1 MKMLLTGYQPE
12 YNMNNIKTF
21 DTNLEQNIPN
31 LANGNLK
38 V

>member
-1 MKMLLTGYQPE
+1 MKMLLTRYQPE
-12 YNMNNIKTF
+12 HNMNNIKPF
-21 DTNLEQNIPN
+21 DTNLEQNMPN